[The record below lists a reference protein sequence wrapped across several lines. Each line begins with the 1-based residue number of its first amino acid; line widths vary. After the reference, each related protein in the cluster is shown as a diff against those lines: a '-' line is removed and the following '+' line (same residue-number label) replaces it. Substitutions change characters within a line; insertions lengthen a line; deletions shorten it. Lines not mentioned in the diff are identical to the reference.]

1 MHLAWK
7 TRCNRIKDLKQRSI
21 QPFGIEDLF
30 AQLQKFRHLLEK
42 EHNLGHIS
50 MIKLDRV
57 KTSSMNSCQA
67 PMKNTCRHI
76 WIQAKAKTG
85 STIECIW
92 HEELDAMKIKTWNK
106 GQCNPLTLKSC
117 LLNFANVSSSLSNS
131 AKQII
136 PSCAFS
142 LANILKITAVPVKD
156 DTRSVRRCMTTKHTK
171 WHAFVSLRFSQH
183 KVYTHR
189 SQYYLLH
196 CRCMLPNFRSPQIS
210 IDACQSNG
218 QI

>member
-1 MHLAWK
+1 MSGS
-7 TRCNRIKDLKQRSI
+7 N
-21 QPFGIEDLF
+21 
-30 AQLQKFRHLLEK
+30 EK
-42 EHNLGHIS
+42 HML
-50 MIKLDRV
+50 
-57 KTSSMNSCQA
+57 
-67 PMKNTCRHI
+67 

-92 HEELDAMKIKTWNK
+92 HKELDAMKIKTWNK
-106 GQCNPLTLKSC
+106 GQCNPLALKSC

-136 PSCAFS
+136 PSCAFF

-156 DTRSVRRCMTTKHTK
+156 DTRSIRMCMTTKHTK
-171 WHAFVSLRFSQH
+171 WHTFVSLRFSQH

-210 IDACQSNG
+210 IDACQSNDQVKG
-218 QI
+218 VNYIFKFYIDISQTY

>member
-92 HEELDAMKIKTWNK
+92 HEELDAMKINTWNK

-136 PSCAFS
+136 PSCAFF

-156 DTRSVRRCMTTKHTK
+156 DTRSVRRCMTQLSTQNGMPLYHSDFPST
-171 WHAFVSLRFSQH
+171 RFIHIDLNITFFIAGVCCPIFAALKSQ
-183 KVYTHR
+183 
-189 SQYYLLH
+189 
-196 CRCMLPNFRSPQIS
+196 
-210 IDACQSNG
+210 
-218 QI
+218 